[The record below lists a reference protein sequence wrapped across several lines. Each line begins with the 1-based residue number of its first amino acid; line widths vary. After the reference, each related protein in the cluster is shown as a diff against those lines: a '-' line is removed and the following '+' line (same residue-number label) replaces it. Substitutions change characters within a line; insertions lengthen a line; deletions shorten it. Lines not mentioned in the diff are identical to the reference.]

1 MFLKDKCSISL
12 TSVSASMKTHLEYC
26 VRVQQW
32 SLVKVTPRS
41 GLFIMARCAV
51 SPLSSTSTTLTSS
64 KILFSTDLK
73 IHNTIEW
80 ITINNASGKQGWE
93 RMLKNRCD
101 LEEML
106 HDWWEAKFLT
116 GKVLTLVDQWVP
128 PTSWMYCGYGGTCP
142 KPWLP
147 EHSCHW

>member
-73 IHNTIEW
+73 IHNTIE
-80 ITINNASGKQGWE
+80 
-93 RMLKNRCD
+93 
-101 LEEML
+101 
-106 HDWWEAKFLT
+106 
-116 GKVLTLVDQWVP
+116 
-128 PTSWMYCGYGGTCP
+128 
-142 KPWLP
+142 
-147 EHSCHW
+147 